1 MTNSQSDRLGEVP
14 PPRGRVR
21 RRIFWSMLGV
31 ASVAM
36 LIAGI
41 VAALV
46 GQNIVGR
53 QVRTEMVRQ
62 AVAVENLLG
71 ERLLDE
77 PEAANLIAS
86 VLQGDRDIPTAI
98 SGNANRGRA
107 LVQLV
112 GSARRLFGSP
122 LVDIAFADAGGS
134 MHYLT
139 ASTRALLGD
148 HVNSAGILTGR
159 VQFVTVPA
167 SAIDG
172 DQPLLVHVRPVV
184 VAGFE
189 ESPVRMAI
197 VVARQSTLLDMG
209 QVLSGTVSVRVRPV
223 NDDVELSV
231 ADMGSG
237 IDPGDL
243 PNVYEKFYVARHY
256 RRVRPEGSGL
266 GLSIVKQLVDSLGG
280 HVVVTSEPDHGT
292 TFRVRL
298 PSTSPTGSTGGT

>member
-1 MTNSQSDRLGEVP
+1 MGRRVPDRVVTTSPSDRLVQAP

-77 PEAANLIAS
+77 AEAANLIAS

-122 LVDIAFADAGGS
+122 LVDIAFADSGGS

-139 ASTRALLGD
+139 ASTQALLGD
-148 HVNSAGILTGR
+148 HVNSTGILTGR
-159 VQFVTVPA
+159 TQFVTVPA
-167 SAIDG
+167 SDIDG

-209 QVLSGTVSVRVRPV
+209 QVVRGMFIAFAVATLLSAVFSRMLARRVTRRLDGLADAATALASGDVSARAPSEG
-223 NDDVELSV
+223 DDEVT
-231 ADMGSG
+231 G
-237 IDPGDL
+237 
-243 PNVYEKFYVARHY
+243 VAR
-256 RRVRPEGSGL
+256 SFNAMA
-266 GLSIVKQLVDSLGG
+266 S
-280 HVVVTSEPDHGT
+280 
-292 TFRVRL
+292 
-298 PSTSPTGSTGGT
+298 